1 MLGFIAVIL
10 LARWFPHILAAT
22 AVGAAIG
29 VVIGLG
35 YGFLNAD
42 PDTRLGLELLVFI
55 VGCVAGAIWLL
66 VRLFRVE
73 QPIVARERREPR
85 L

>member
-1 MLGFIAVIL
+1 MLGFIPVIL
-10 LARWFPHILAAT
+10 LARWFPGVLVAFVVGTLLWLVVVGMAT
-22 AVGAAIG
+22 M
-29 VVIGLG
+29 
-35 YGFLNAD
+35 D
-42 PDTRLGLELLVFI
+42 PDTRLGLELLGLI

-73 QPIVARERREPR
+73 PAQVKPVRREPR